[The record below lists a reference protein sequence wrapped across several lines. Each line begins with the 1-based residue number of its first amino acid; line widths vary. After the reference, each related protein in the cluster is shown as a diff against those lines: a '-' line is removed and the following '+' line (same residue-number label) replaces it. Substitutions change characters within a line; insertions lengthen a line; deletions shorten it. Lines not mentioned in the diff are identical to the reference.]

1 MKKSIYTIAAIATL
15 TFMSFAIDDNTSTG
29 DLIIT
34 EVSSSFKLINDTGE
48 KVKVSHKGGS
58 VSLNNG
64 GSTSINCDEG
74 KEISVNGKVAFEV
87 TSDMCG
93 KTIKLSKYL

>member
-1 MKKSIYTIAAIATL
+1 MKKSILAVIAIATL
-15 TFMSFAIDDNTSTG
+15 SFMSFTISDNKAENSFEN
-29 DLIIT
+29 I
-34 EVSSSFKLINDTGE
+34 EVSSSFKLVNDTGE

-74 KEISVNGKVAFEV
+74 KEISVDGKVVFEV
-87 TSDMCG
+87 SSDMCG
-93 KTIKLSKYL
+93 KTIKLSKYM